1 MKNTTKTLIDSCGFL
16 ILLGCAT
23 AGCSETADTNEGGLR
38 LSEAS
43 AQRVGGTLDTAGVRV
58 RLEAH
63 TEGGGR
69 VAFAIDNDGKSF
81 TYRADPVSGEH
92 DLDGHGAV
100 LTAVERQALGAV
112 AVGVAE
118 AIDVETPVSHA
129 VVALSSFWSEAPEG
143 YVHAPRTLFLG
154 GDVANS
160 TSNDGISCVK
170 KNSWYTAWYTD
181 GGGTH
186 SENVQANSTWSSNY
200 SCMGRCGAGCSGFS
214 LYGRWTLDCLE
225 HDACSF
231 RNNSSG
237 GSADANCGD
246 EYNEATD
253 DFINAGWY
261 GCGG

>member
-1 MKNTTKTLIDSCGFL
+1 MKNTAKTFIDSCGFL
-16 ILLGCAT
+16 VLLGCA
-23 AGCSETADTNEGGLR
+23 AVGCGDTTETAEGGLR
-38 LSEAS
+38 LGEAS
-43 AQRVGGTLDTAGVRV
+43 AQRVTGTFEAAAVHVQFDAHIESGERV
-58 RLEAH
+58 
-63 TEGGGR
+63 
-69 VAFAIDNDGKSF
+69 VFAVDIDGKSF

-100 LTAVERQALGAV
+100 LTAAERQALSAV
-112 AVGVAE
+112 AAGVAE
-118 AIDVETPVSHA
+118 AVDAETPVSHA

-160 TSNDGISCVK
+160 TSNDGISCVR

-181 GGGTH
+181 SGGTH
-186 SENVQANSTWSSNY
+186 SESVQANSTWSSNY
-200 SCMGRCGAGCSGFS
+200 ACMGRCGAGCSGTS
-214 LYGRWTLDCLE
+214 IYGRWTLDCLE
-225 HDACSF
+225 HDTCSF

-246 EYNEATD
+246 EYDEATD
-253 DFINAGWY
+253 DFINPGWY